1 MITSSEM
8 VVAGLAECTKAL
20 HFEMF
25 NKMSAHPRARF
36 ICEVSQGFNVAETF
50 VYGAVIQ
57 IEKRDTRETI
67 FSGCVENVTLEE
79 LQPGY
84 FVLDLTL
91 IGGSILLDQKRK
103 CRSYQDVS
111 NKHQD
116 IIEKVAHD
124 TAKVTVECEL
134 TGDKAIGTPLIQYE
148 ETDWEFINRVASHLN
163 EPVYADESTQVPY
176 VHAGSKRIGARQD
189 IVARLVGEGM
199 SSRFYRLGELAEKN
213 GCSAYYF
220 YKVTGADN
228 YGMGEQVVYN
238 GSLFHV
244 GEKEAHIESEEL
256 LYTYTLVGEN
266 YLKIPQIYNPKLTGA
281 SVLGNIMQVSGETVE
296 LKLNLREEADSS
308 VFYAYDWK
316 PEVGNL
322 MYCMP
327 KIGTTVS
334 LYFPSHDEQEAY
346 AVNCVRRVGE
356 AQERLFDETAK
367 SFLTENGKMMVMASA
382 AMHLCAV
389 NQGNDTKCA
398 QLSMVDTL
406 PTGMDDASM
415 AQVSVDDI
423 FEKMGMLLYS
433 SHDIQINATSILFH
447 APYVDLFAGGKICVM
462 TGASATSGRANA
474 SIVLAAAYFSMTA
487 DGMVRFVLCGRSGDN
502 SFCVIWDEPELGSV
516 ADKWTLIR
524 NIGIGMLI
532 VVGVAAACIF
542 ALPAALGVIGVATA
556 TASTIAMGAAVGA
569 AAVGTF
575 AIVDQYNNDRERGE
589 ASTVL
594 QTIANITIK
603 SVGGAVEGG
612 LMAVWGGSAILA
624 EGASVLSRQ
633 TALNLLKRWVKN
645 AVGNVLIQ
653 STFDNVAGETV
664 DALGGSE
671 YKGADWAKTYAIGLG
686 SSVFAT
692 VGDFVGELPVVKR
705 ASEHV
710 IDYLAKKTS
719 VGQWLERYK
728 YGDIE
733 KYQTV
738 DPVIRA
744 NQAIDAANDQLGTIQ
759 KKYDRILSQEMGLK
773 NQLEEIDLLKQG
785 ASSGKKRYLS
795 GQKNYFQQKLGDVQN
810 QLCGI
815 NKRIAHQEGV
825 ITGLN
830 QTLNL
835 AEKNYN
841 LFKWDYW
848 AAGSTVKILTGID
861 DKMVENEISN
871 SKPVQMIYDSFSSE

>member
-8 VVAGLAECTKAL
+8 VVAELDGCTKAL
-20 HFEMF
+20 HFEMY

-50 VYGAVIQ
+50 GYGAVIQ

-67 FSGCVENVTLEE
+67 FSGCVENITLEE
-79 LQPGY
+79 RQPGY

-124 TAKVTVECEL
+124 TAEVTVDCEL
-134 TGDKAIGTPLIQYE
+134 TGDKAIGKPLIQYE
-148 ETDWEFINRVASHLN
+148 ETDWEFINRVASRLN
-163 EPVYADESTQVPY
+163 EPTYADESMQVPY
-176 VHAGSKRIGARQD
+176 VYVGSKRIGAGQD
-189 IVARLVGEGM
+189 IVATLVGEGM

-266 YLKIPQIYNPKLTGA
+266 YLKIPQIYNPRLTGA

-367 SFLTENGKMMVMASA
+367 SFLTENGKMMVMASS

-389 NQGNDTKCA
+389 NQGDDTQCA

-406 PTGMDDASM
+406 PTGMADVSM

-433 SHDIQINATSILFH
+433 SHDIQVNATSILFH
-447 APYVDLFAGGKICVM
+447 APYVDLFVGGKICVM
-462 TGASATSGRANA
+462 TGAAAISGRANA

-502 SFCVIWDEPELGSV
+502 SFCVIWDEPEKGSV
-516 ADKWTLIR
+516 ADTAKLIR
-524 NIGIGMLI
+524 NILIGVAVVAVVAAFCLFALPVMLGAA
-532 VVGVAAACIF
+532 GVAAA
-542 ALPAALGVIGVATA
+542 
-556 TASTIAMGAAVGA
+556 TASSIAMGAAVGA
-569 AAVGTF
+569 TVTGTF
-575 AIVDQYNNDRERGE
+575 AVYDQYKNDKERGE
-589 ASTVL
+589 ASTIP
-594 QTIANITIK
+594 QTLTNIGLKT
-603 SVGGAVEGG
+603 VAGAAEGG
-612 LMAVWGGSAILA
+612 FMSAFGGTKLMA
-624 EGASVLSRQ
+624 EGAKFFTRQ
-633 TALNLLKRWVKN
+633 TFKNFVRISLVNQTGNFISKSGDVAAGLLCAAEGGEAYTGKDVMEAYAN
-645 AVGNVLIQ
+645 GAIMGAVGGV
-653 STFDNVAGETV
+653 FD
-664 DALGGSE
+664 SI
-671 YKGADWAKTYAIGLG
+671 KGIPA
-686 SSVFAT
+686 V
-692 VGDFVGELPVVKR
+692 ER
-705 ASEHV
+705 ASKRV
-710 IDYLAKKTS
+710 TDYLAKKS
-719 VGQWLERYK
+719 GIANWLKK
-728 YGDIE
+728 YGDVDSFGQAKAAEDYNIRQAKSRLEDVSKPLNTLNSTSE
-733 KYQTV
+733 KVSRDVADVEKRLTNLNTKYANMFAEHPEKDPGYFRSQIGKTQRNLQELKDRVAKIDLEIAVQT
-738 DPVIRA
+738 
-744 NQAIDAANDQLGTIQ
+744 QLESNLKSTIQ
-759 KKYDRILSQEMGLK
+759 RSQEANYKLIW
-773 NQLEEIDLLKQG
+773 NTL
-785 ASSGKKRYLS
+785 AACSVKKAFE
-795 GQKNYFQQKLGDVQN
+795 N
-810 QLCGI
+810 GI
-815 NKRIAHQEGV
+815 NREIEEKI
-825 ITGLN
+825 GLQN
-830 QTLNL
+830 R
-835 AEKNYN
+835 
-841 LFKWDYW
+841 
-848 AAGSTVKILTGID
+848 
-861 DKMVENEISN
+861 
-871 SKPVQMIYDSFSSE
+871 